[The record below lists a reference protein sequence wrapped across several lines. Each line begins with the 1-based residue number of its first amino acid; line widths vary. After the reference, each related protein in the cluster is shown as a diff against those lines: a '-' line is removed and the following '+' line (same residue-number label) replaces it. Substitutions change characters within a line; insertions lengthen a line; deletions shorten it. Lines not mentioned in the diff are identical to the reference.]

1 MWAKIATIGSARNAS
16 VTIAVATN
24 RQARSARF
32 IAGDPHPST
41 HLPPPSRSYFFLA
54 GAGFT
59 RGRKP

>member
-24 RQARSARF
+24 TQARSARF
-32 IAGDPHPST
+32 IAGDPRSVE
-41 HLPPPSRSYFFLA
+41 HLPPPVRYFFLA